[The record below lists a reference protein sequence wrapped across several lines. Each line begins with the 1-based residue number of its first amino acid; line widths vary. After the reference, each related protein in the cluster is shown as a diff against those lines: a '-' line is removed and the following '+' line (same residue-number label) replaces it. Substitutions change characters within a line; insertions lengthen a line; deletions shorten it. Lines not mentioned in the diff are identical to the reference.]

1 LKVKNSKGNNNNLKV
16 RIASNEGLGYD
27 EVLMQFG
34 YPTNGVGALK
44 LLVEMNLPFSLF
56 K

>member
-34 YPTNGVGALK
+34 YPTNGGALK
-44 LLVEMNLPFSLF
+44 LLVEMNLPLQLI
-56 K
+56 